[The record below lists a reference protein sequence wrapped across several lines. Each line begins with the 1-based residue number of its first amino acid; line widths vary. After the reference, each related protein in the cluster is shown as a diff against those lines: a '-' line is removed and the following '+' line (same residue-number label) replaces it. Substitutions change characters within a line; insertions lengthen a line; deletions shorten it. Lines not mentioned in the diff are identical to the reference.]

1 MSDRS
6 ELTREILE
14 GPSGPKIT
22 AFFDVDRTLLAGF
35 SVVEFIRDGI
45 LSGRTGPREML
56 ETAIAIAQF
65 ELNQAGFSAFVAG
78 TSAAL
83 RGMPEKDFAALGER
97 IFSDRLA
104 ADVYP
109 ESRALVQAHLKKE
122 HTVAVVSSATRYQI
136 DPLAEDLG
144 IPHVLCTRLE
154 VVNGKFTG
162 QVLKPTCYGEGKAL
176 HARDFAARH
185 KVDLEESYFYTDS
198 DEDLSLLS
206 IVGHPRPTNPNG
218 GLREIAVKRGWPMR
232 TFTSRGMAGPTE
244 ILRTSLALGA
254 LVPSVLLGLPALLF
268 DGSWRRTVNIAASV
282 WGEIGT
288 ALAGIDVQTK
298 GEQHLWSHRPAVFI
312 FNHQSAIDML
322 LLCKLLRRDFIG
334 IAKTEVQRNP
344 IFGPVFSLAGSVFID
359 RSNHTEAVR
368 ALEPAIDALRRGLSI
383 TIAPEGT
390 RSSTPKLGR
399 FKKGAFHLAMAAKVP
414 IVPIV
419 FKNALDALPKHAMFV
434 RPATIEAVVHKP
446 ISTDD
451 WTLDNLDKKIES
463 VRRIYQKTLR
473 DLRGR

>member
-14 GPSGPKIT
+14 APSGPQIG
-22 AFFDVDRTLLAGF
+22 AFFDVDRTLVAGF

-45 LSGRTGPREML
+45 VSGRMGPRQMF
-56 ETAIAIAQF
+56 ETALAITQF
-65 ELNQAGFSAFVAG
+65 ELGQIGFSSFVAG

-83 RGMPEKDFAALGER
+83 RGTEEAEFAAIGER
-97 IFSDRLA
+97 IFRDRLA

-109 ESRALVQAHLKKE
+109 ESRALVAAHLKKG

-136 DPLAEDLG
+136 DPIARDLG
-144 IPHVLCTRLE
+144 IRHVLCTRLE
-154 VVNGKFTG
+154 VRDGKFTG
-162 QVLKPTCYGEGKAL
+162 AVLKPTCYGEGKAV

-185 KVDLEESYFYTDS
+185 AIDLEESYFYTDS
-198 DEDLSLLS
+198 DEDLSLLA
-206 IVGHPRPTNPNG
+206 IVGNPRPTNPNS
-218 GLREIAVKRGWPMR
+218 GLREIAVKRGWPIR
-232 TFTSRGMAGPTE
+232 SFTSRGTPGLTE
-244 ILRTSLALGA
+244 IARTSLAVGG
-254 LVPSVLLGLPALLF
+254 LVPSVLLGLPALLL
-268 DGSWRRTVNIAASV
+268 DGSWRRTVNVAASV

-288 ALAGIDVQTK
+288 AIAGLDVQVQ
-298 GEQHLWSHRPAVFI
+298 GEGHLWSHRPAVFI

-334 IAKTEVQRNP
+334 IAKKEVKRNP
-344 IFGPVFSLAGSVFID
+344 IFGPLFTLAGSVFID
-359 RSNHTEAVR
+359 RSNHEQAVK

-383 TIAPEGT
+383 AIAPEGT
-390 RSSTPKLGR
+390 RSPTPALGR

-419 FKNALDALPKHAMFV
+419 FKNALDALPKHAIFV

-446 ISTDD
+446 ITTDD
-451 WTLDNLDKKIES
+451 WTLDNLEEKIAG
-463 VRRIYQKTLR
+463 VHRLYRRTLR
-473 DLRGR
+473 Q